1 MSEKT
6 DFLYVNRPLVISH
19 VGDCPPFFVR
29 LFTKGWKILRYGRR
43 LKDQG

>member
-1 MSEKT
+1 MSARC
-6 DFLYVNRPLVISH
+6 DFHYVNRALVISH

-43 LKDQG
+43 LQDQG